1 MKLTKYKA
9 DKSLLLLYEAIM
21 TSEGTEFDR
30 KKRIRKNLAQWT
42 MLYLIAIGS

>member
-21 TSEGTEFDR
+21 TSEGT
-30 KKRIRKNLAQWT
+30 IVNTAKNLT
-42 MLYLIAIGS
+42 EKKESEKT